1 MVWLVRDPI
10 GLPETLT
17 RQPSCLLH
25 GLLQLV
31 GLLVRTSKRSNIGLD
46 IGQQRIKLPFPL
58 IVEYINVHGGSL
70 LLLYLPC

>member
-10 GLPETLT
+10 GLLETLT

-31 GLLVRTSKRSNIGLD
+31 GLLVRTSKRSKVGLD
-46 IGQQRIKLPFPL
+46 VGQQRLKLPSPL
-58 IVEYINVHGGSL
+58 IIEYVNMHGENL
-70 LLLYLPC
+70 LHLYLPC